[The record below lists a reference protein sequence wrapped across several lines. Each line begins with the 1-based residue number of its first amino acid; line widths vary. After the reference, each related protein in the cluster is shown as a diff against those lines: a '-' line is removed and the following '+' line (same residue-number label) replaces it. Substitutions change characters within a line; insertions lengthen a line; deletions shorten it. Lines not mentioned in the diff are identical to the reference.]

1 MISAYFPG
9 SSYFLQVA
17 GYAVEALGAIPAAA
31 ALIRGRPEPAVAPA
45 PGWARPAAVPP
56 NP

>member
-1 MISAYFPG
+1 MSAYFPG
-9 SSYFLQVA
+9 SSYLLQVA
-17 GYAVEALGAIPAAA
+17 GYALEAIGAIPAAA

-45 PGWARPAAVPP
+45 SDWARPAAMPR